1 MALIMDTLFFKTR
14 AEWRLWLMENHKSV
28 SEIWI
33 IYLKKHTKRQ
43 SVTYN
48 DAVEEALCFGWIDS
62 LVKSIDSESYMQ
74 KYTPRKNN
82 SVWSDVNR
90 KRVEKMIRE
99 KKMTSAG
106 LEKVEVAKKNGN
118 WDLAYSSKI
127 KYAIP
132 IEFTKALQDNIVAN
146 SFFRKLSP
154 SHQNTYVGYIVTAKR
169 SETRIN
175 RIKKVIG
182 LLEKGTKP
190 GMI

>member
-1 MALIMDTLFFKTR
+1 MKTLFFKYR
-14 AEWRLWLMENHKSV
+14 EDWRLWLEENHKSV
-28 SEIWI
+28 SEVWI
-33 IYLKKHTKRQ
+33 VYYKKHTKKQ

-74 KYTPRKNN
+74 KYTPRKSN
-82 SVWSDVNR
+82 SVWSLVNK
-90 KRVEKMIRE
+90 KRIEKMITE
-99 KKMTSAG
+99 NKMTPAG
-106 LEKVEVAKKNGN
+106 FKMVEIAKKNGN

-127 KYAIP
+127 KYDIP
-132 IEFTKALQDNIVAN
+132 IEFTEALQGNIIAN
-146 SFFRKLSP
+146 SFFIRLSP
-154 SHQNTYVGYIVTAKR
+154 SHQNTYVGYIVMAKR

>member
-1 MALIMDTLFFKTR
+1 METLFCR
-14 AEWRLWLMENHKSV
+14 SRDDWRLWLKKNHTTA
-28 SEIWI
+28 SEIWLV
-33 IYLKKHTKRQ
+33 YMKKHTKKQ

-48 DAVEEALCFGWIDS
+48 EAVEEALCFGWIDS
-62 LVKSIDSESYMQ
+62 LVKSIDNESYMQ

-90 KRVEKMIRE
+90 KRVEKLIAE
-99 KKMTSAG
+99 KKMTQAG

-118 WDLAYSSKI
+118 WDNAYSSKQ
-127 KYAIP
+127 KFEIP
-132 IEFTKALQDNIVAN
+132 DEFTEALQNNSIAN
-146 SFFRKLSP
+146 SFFNKLSP
-154 SHQNTYVGYIVTAKR
+154 SHQNTYIGYIITAKR

-190 GMI
+190 GML